1 MTTLSR
7 LLAMQ
12 AQLDKCFRE
21 GCVEAMECYE
31 RERPLGTSIDIEHS
45 DFDKRCDSTWLRAQ
59 IKDYMHVTFRHPER
73 IQISRLEVHP

>member
-21 GCVEAMECYE
+21 GCVAAMEHYE
-31 RERPLGTSIDIEHS
+31 RERPLGTHIEVSHGDRWFMIQKTIDI
-45 DFDKRCDSTWLRAQ
+45 
-59 IKDYMHVTFRHPER
+59 TFRYANR
-73 IQISRLEVHP
+73 IRIERLEVHP